1 MSLLTSSVAKIIRR
15 YIRYRFIRVTLISF
29 GTCRNLAECFR
40 KKRKKK
46 KKGAGPTKGRRVVL
60 RTGKVNYEKKVLQ
73 GAGVSVWPTTYV
85 SPDTIM
91 MC

>member
-1 MSLLTSSVAKIIRR
+1 MLAR
-15 YIRYRFIRVTLISF
+15 YHLGRAEIS
-29 GTCRNLAECFR
+29 RNVSE
-40 KKRKKK
+40 KKERK

>member
-15 YIRYRFIRVTLISF
+15 YIRYRFIRVSSISF

-46 KKGAGPTKGRRVVL
+46 KKRGQAPQRGAAWCYVL
-60 RTGKVNYEKKVLQ
+60 EK
-73 GAGVSVWPTTYV
+73 
-85 SPDTIM
+85 
-91 MC
+91 

>member
-1 MSLLTSSVAKIIRR
+1 MLAR
-15 YIRYRFIRVTLISF
+15 YHLGRAEIS
-29 GTCRNLAECFR
+29 RNVSE
-40 KKRKKK
+40 KKERKK

-73 GAGVSVWPTTYV
+73 GAGVSIWPTMYV

>member
-15 YIRYRFIRVTLISF
+15 YIRYRFIRVSSISF

-46 KKGAGPTKGRRVVL
+46 KKGRRVVL

-73 GAGVSVWPTTYV
+73 GAGVSVWPTMYV

>member
-1 MSLLTSSVAKIIRR
+1 MLAR
-15 YIRYRFIRVTLISF
+15 YHLGRAEIS
-29 GTCRNLAECFR
+29 RNVSE